1 MQFFF
6 FFFFFFLLMDL
17 KVKNHS
23 GRAPHT
29 NARGSERHEII
40 STWIDGRQREEEKID
55 ERFEYGQESPSAA
68 RAARPRRLSLQLF
81 QHGVVPDAHLP
92 DHVAADTSPRIASAA
107 ASTLHVAI
115 TSARHTRLADDP
127 GFYAPRYK
135 KHCLLLLVAMLRIFR
150 YTALDLVEQTNSAIA
165 QWGAE
170 LRDQK
175 NCLDKGKWKKL
186 LSLTEIRME
195 KHLLWRLGANGSWL
209 HNGPKQ
215 SQVPKDPA
223 PTRTELGF
231 CYTVRAG

>member
-150 YTALDLVEQTNSAIA
+150 FSQDRVFVEFGDTSREVVIA
-165 QWGAE
+165 
-170 LRDQK
+170 
-175 NCLDKGKWKKL
+175 C
-186 LSLTEIRME
+186 
-195 KHLLWRLGANGSWL
+195 
-209 HNGPKQ
+209 
-215 SQVPKDPA
+215 
-223 PTRTELGF
+223 
-231 CYTVRAG
+231 